1 MVNDLIKKYSIIYYI
16 FVRETI
22 SPNPISNIGR
32 KRSSMIKET
41 IIDNDEIVG
50 FVVNNLNGKT
60 VPTSVFRI
68 YYADQGIHI
77 VPDYPSKKRGKVK

>member
-1 MVNDLIKKYSIIYYI
+1 MIKH
-16 FVRETI
+16 VTI
-22 SPNPISNIGR
+22 SDDEIIRLVNAFKGTGIVKYNKSGEWD
-32 KRSSMIKET
+32 KKET

-68 YYADQGIHI
+68 YYADKGIHI